1 MENEIMN
8 YEEQVMEPE
17 YEELVETETE
27 ESGIGTGLAMAIGA
41 GLAIATTAAV
51 KFGKKLWAGYKAK
64 KEAQT
69 VTEHDF
75 VEPTDEEI
83 KAVTK

>member
-8 YEEQVMEPE
+8 YEDQVMEPE
-17 YEELVETETE
+17 YELVETEAE
-27 ESGIGTGLAMAIGA
+27 ESGIGTGWAMAIGA
-41 GLAIATTAAV
+41 GLALATTAVV
-51 KFGKKLWAGYKAK
+51 KFGKKLWADHKAK
-64 KEAQT
+64 KATQT

-75 VEPTDEEI
+75 VEPTDEQI